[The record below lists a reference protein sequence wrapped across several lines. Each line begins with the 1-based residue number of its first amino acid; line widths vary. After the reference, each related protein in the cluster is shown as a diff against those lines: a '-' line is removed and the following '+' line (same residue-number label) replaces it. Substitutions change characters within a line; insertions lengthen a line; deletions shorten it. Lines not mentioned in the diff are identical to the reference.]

1 MNAAGGYEPIVPD
14 AEGRL
19 LSRTTGL
26 WLVPAQRTVHLID
39 ATTGEQLLTGDKEA
53 DRLRA
58 ELERLKKPG
67 P

>member
-1 MNAAGGYEPIVPD
+1 M
-14 AEGRL
+14 EGHL
-19 LSRTTGL
+19 LSRPTDL

-39 ATTGEQLLTGDKEA
+39 AATGEQLLTGDEET

-58 ELERLKKPG
+58 ELERLKKSG